1 MTSFLGGVI
10 RPVLRGPRARAVAQR
25 FGSEGGGGGTGGMP
39 NAPMAPRI
47 RGEIPDGCAPRG
59 RTAAVRAG
67 ARS

>member
-1 MTSFLGGVI
+1 MTSSLGGVI
-10 RPVLRGPRARAVAQR
+10 RSVPREPRARAVAQR

-39 NAPMAPRI
+39 NAPMATRI
-47 RGEIPDGCAPRG
+47 GGEIPDGRAPRG